1 MTGYGSGEHRLS
13 GGKIIIEIR
22 SVNHRFLDVRVRAPH
37 RLGDLVPLLEALT
50 RERFSR
56 GRLDVLARAEGAVGA
71 GATLDRERARA
82 AWRELSA
89 LRDEIAPGQELPL
102 SLLATVPDLFVPPAE
117 DVRDDLRDAA
127 KKAFAAAASAL
138 DDMRAVEGA
147 ALSDDLGK
155 RIAKV
160 RAIASA
166 IAARAPLLVELQRK
180 KLLERAERLRLSGE
194 LGVDGARLEQEIA
207 VFAERVDIAE
217 ELTRLDAHCAQLEG
231 LLGAD
236 GAVGRRIEFL
246 LQELG
251 REANTMGAK
260 SLDAQIS
267 HAIVEAKAE
276 IERMREQVQNVE

>member
-13 GGKIIIEIR
+13 GGKIIVEIR